1 MVECKHDVK
10 NDSEVECVTS
20 EDRELL
26 CSIAK
31 QLTPSPNCGDRPQLI
46 RDINK
51 LILDYDERKL
61 RFVYFFAN
69 GLK

>member
-1 MVECKHDVK
+1 MVECTQEGRF
-10 NDSEVECVTS
+10 NSGVECVTS

-31 QLTPSPNCGDRPQLI
+31 QLTPSPNSGDRPQLI

-51 LILDYDERKL
+51 MLLSYDERKL

>member
-1 MVECKHDVK
+1 MVECKHDGK
-10 NDSEVECVTS
+10 IDSGAECVTS

-31 QLTPSPNCGDRPQLI
+31 QLTPSPNGGDRPQLI

>member
-1 MVECKHDVK
+1 MVECTQEGRF
-10 NDSEVECVTS
+10 NSGAECVTS

-26 CSIAK
+26 CSITK
-31 QLTPSPNCGDRPQLI
+31 QLTPSPNGGDRPQLI

-51 LILDYDERKL
+51 TLLSYDERKL